1 MLDERRLRRILDVGR
16 SVVAELNLEALL
28 RRVLDEA
35 RDLTGARYAALGILD
50 ERRAELERF
59 ITSGIAPERHAEIG
73 DLPRGRGVLGVLI
86 EDPRPLRLDDVSDH
100 PRSYGFPV
108 GHPPMR
114 AFLGVPIVIRGE
126 AFGNL
131 YLAEKADGGGFDADD
146 EEAIV
151 LLAGWAA
158 VAIDNARSYTRE
170 HRRRHELEQA
180 LRAMDATTAIARAVG
195 GETDLERVLELI
207 AKRARALVEARGV
220 LILLREGDELA
231 VATTAGS
238 LAGGLDGV
246 RVPVEGSVSGRV
258 MLERRAETLADA
270 RAELRFALGERLDA
284 TTGLLVP
291 LVFRGRPLGV
301 LCAFDRGGVGEEAG
315 GERFTHEDERL
326 LESFAASAA
335 TAVAT
340 AQTVASEGL
349 RRSIEASERER
360 QRWARELHDETLQE
374 LAGLKVLLAGARR
387 SDDIDRVHGAIGAAI
402 EQIDT
407 EIAGLRRLIAD
418 LRPAALDAFGLR
430 PALEGLA
437 ERVTATSGLDVE
449 LDVALAGDAD
459 DGAARPRGEV
469 EDAVYRLVQEALT
482 NAVKHA
488 DASTVAV
495 SVRERGGRLE
505 VAVRDDGAGFDPTAA
520 TSGFGLLGMRERM
533 ALLDGRVT
541 VTAAP
546 GEGTTVAASV
556 PSR

>member
-16 SVVAELNLEALL
+16 SVVAELDLETLL
-28 RRVLDEA
+28 QRVLDEA
-35 RDLTGARYAALGILD
+35 RALTGARYAALGILD

-59 ITSGIAPERHAEIG
+59 LSIGIDSAQHAAIG

-86 EDPRPLRLDDVSDH
+86 EEPRPLRLDDVSDH
-100 PRSYGFPV
+100 PRSYGFPL
-108 GHPPMR
+108 GHPPMHS
-114 AFLGVPIVIRGE
+114 FLGVPITIRGE

-131 YLAEKADGGGFDADD
+131 YLTEKAGGVPFDADD

-158 VAIDNARSYTRE
+158 IAIDNARSYTRE

-207 AKRARALVEARGV
+207 AKRARALVDARGV

-231 VATTAGS
+231 VATVAGGLAGS
-238 LAGGLDGV
+238 LDGL

-258 MLERRAETLADA
+258 MLERRAQTLADA
-270 RAELRFALGERLDA
+270 RTELRFALGEQLDA
-284 TTGLLVP
+284 TSGLLVP

-301 LCAFDRGGVGEEAG
+301 LCAFDRDGDEH
-315 GERFTHEDERL
+315 FTREDERL

-387 SDDIDRVHGAIGAAI
+387 SQDLERVHGAIGDAI

-449 LDVALAGDAD
+449 LDVELAHDAD
-459 DGAARPRGEV
+459 EAAPRPRTEV

-488 DASTVAV
+488 DASRVAV
-495 SVRERGGRLE
+495 TVREHGGRLE
-505 VAVRDDGAGFDPTAA
+505 VAVLDDGAGFDPGAA

-541 VTAAP
+541 VTSAP
-546 GEGTTVAASV
+546 GAGTTVTATV
-556 PSR
+556 PSG

>member
-16 SVVAELNLEALL
+16 SVVAELDLETLL
-28 RRVLDEA
+28 QRVLDEA
-35 RDLTGARYAALGILD
+35 RALTGAEYAALGILD

-59 ITSGIAPERHAEIG
+59 LSIGIDADRHAAIG

-86 EDPRPLRLDDVSDH
+86 EEPRPLRLDDVSDH
-100 PRSYGFPV
+100 PRSYGFPL
-108 GHPPMR
+108 GHPPMHT
-114 AFLGVPIVIRGE
+114 FLGVPIEIRGE

-131 YLAEKADGGGFDADD
+131 YLTEKVGGMPFDADD
-146 EEAIV
+146 EDAIV

-158 VAIDNARSYTRE
+158 IAIDNARSYTRE

-231 VATTAGS
+231 VATI
-238 LAGGLDGV
+238 AGGLASALDGV

-258 MLERRAETLADA
+258 MRERRTETLADA
-270 RAELRFALGERLDA
+270 RAELRFALGERVDA

-301 LCAFDRGGVGEEAG
+301 LCAFDRDG
-315 GERFTHEDERL
+315 GERFTQEDERL

-387 SDDIDRVHGAIGAAI
+387 SQDLDRVHGAIGAAI

-449 LDVALAGDAD
+449 LDIELAHDAD
-459 DGAARPRGEV
+459 EHAPRPRTEV

-488 DASTVAV
+488 DASRVGV
-495 SVRERGGRLE
+495 NVREHGGRLE
-505 VAVRDDGAGFDPTAA
+505 VAVRDDGDGFDPTAA

-546 GEGTTVAASV
+546 GAGTTVTASV
-556 PSR
+556 PSA

>member
-16 SVVAELNLEALL
+16 SVVSELNLETLL
-28 RRVLDEA
+28 ERVLDEA
-35 RDLTGARYAALGILD
+35 RALTGAEYAALGILD

-59 ITSGIAPERHAEIG
+59 LSVGIEPAQHAAIG

-86 EDPRPLRLDDVSDH
+86 EEPRPLRLDDVSDH
-100 PRSYGFPV
+100 PRSYGFPL
-108 GHPPMR
+108 GHPPMHT
-114 AFLGVPIVIRGE
+114 FLGVPITIRGE

-131 YLAEKADGGGFDADD
+131 YLTEKAGGVPFDADD

-158 VAIDNARSYTRE
+158 IAIDNARSYTRE

-231 VATTAGS
+231 VATVAGGLAGS
-238 LAGGLDGV
+238 LDGL

-258 MLERRAETLADA
+258 MQQRRTETLADA

-301 LCAFDRGGVGEEAG
+301 LCAFDRDG
-315 GERFTHEDERL
+315 GERFTPEDERL

-387 SDDIDRVHGAIGAAI
+387 SDDIERVHDAIGAAI

-407 EIAGLRRLIAD
+407 EISGLRRLIAD

-449 LDVALAGDAD
+449 LDVELAHDAD
-459 DGAARPRGEV
+459 EAAPRPRTEV
-469 EDAVYRLVQEALT
+469 EDAVYRLVQEAVT

-488 DASTVAV
+488 DASAVAV
-495 SVRERGGRLE
+495 TVREHGGCLE

-541 VTAAP
+541 VGSAP
-546 GEGTTVAASV
+546 GEGTTVTASV
-556 PSR
+556 PSA